1 MNSRFV
7 PNRFLLSAALAVF
20 FVNPLSVRAHCDSLE
35 GPVVQ
40 DARKALEKGDP
51 TPVLKWVGKQHEDEI
66 RDAFMHT
73 VVMRAKGE
81 DVQAFADRYF
91 FETLVRI
98 HRAGEGEAYTGLKP
112 AGSVD
117 PGIAAADKAL
127 QSGNGRELAK
137 HLAAEIAD
145 GIRKRFELASARK
158 KHAADSVEA
167 GREYVEA
174 YVDYIHFV
182 ESANRLVAQGVSHQ
196 HHEPAPFVE

>member
-1 MNSRFV
+1 MNSRFA
-7 PNRFLLSAALAVF
+7 PNRFLLSAALIVF
-20 FVNPLSVRAHCDSLE
+20 SVIPLSAGAHCDSLG

-51 TPVLKWVGKQHEDEI
+51 TPVLKWVSKDQESEI
-66 RDAFMHT
+66 RDAFMHAKL
-73 VVMRAKGE
+73 MRAKGE
-81 DVQAFADRYF
+81 DVQAFADHYF
-91 FETLVRI
+91 YETLVRI

-112 AGSVD
+112 ARSGD
-117 PGIAAADKAL
+117 PGIEAADKAL

-137 HLAAEIAD
+137 HLSAQIAD
-145 GIRKRFELASARK
+145 GILKRFELAAARK

-182 ESANRLVAQGVSHQ
+182 ESVNRLVSQGVSHR
-196 HHEPAPFVE
+196 HHEAAASAE